1 MRLTDLHRT
10 TGFRLATLFL
20 ALFGAAALVLFS
32 YLYVEI
38 TGFEKER
45 IDDWLVREHA
55 ELRRE
60 QATDLA
66 AGFDQQSQYDTRRQR
81 PFGLFDPAGHHIA
94 GGYPGDLPAIPYFDK
109 PFPARLEGLP
119 GHPPARCIAAR
130 LPDGR
135 IALQCQNIR
144 DLDHFDEELLHALVS
159 AGVLTLSVGLLG
171 AVLIGVGS
179 MRRLDAVTASIKEI
193 VAGDLSRRLPVH
205 AKNDDLDRLVRV
217 VNGMLDEIERLMHEV
232 KGVCDA
238 IAHDL
243 RTPLT
248 RLIGSLERA
257 QRRAMS
263 EAEYRKTM
271 DDVITEVVGI
281 QRTFNAMLRISEIEN
296 GARRAH
302 FAEVDL
308 GAVATDVFEFYE
320 PAAEERKLSFTLHRD
335 ESARFDMQ
343 GDANLLF
350 EAVANLTENAIK
362 FARTEGHVELEL
374 FRDMDEIGIRVI
386 DDGPGIAPEE
396 REAVLRRFYRG
407 EASRHTPGSGLGLS
421 LVNAVAGMHGM
432 TVRFEDAGRGCRIA
446 LVQRARASKE

>member
-1 MRLTDLHRT
+1 MRLSDLHRT

-60 QATDLA
+60 EATNLVA
-66 AGFDQQSQYDTRRQR
+66 SFNHQSEYDTRRQR
-81 PFGLFDPAGHHIA
+81 PFGLFDPAGHRIA

-109 PFPARLEGLP
+109 PFSARLDGLP
-119 GHPPARCIAAR
+119 GHAPARCIAAR
-130 LPDGR
+130 LPDAR

-144 DLDHFDEELLHALVS
+144 DLDHFDEELLHALVT

-193 VAGDLSRRLPVH
+193 VAGDLSRRLPVQ

-263 EAEYRKTM
+263 EAEYRTTI
-271 DDVITEVVGI
+271 DDVITEAVGI
-281 QRTFNAMLRISEIEN
+281 QRTFNAMLRISEIES
-296 GARRAH
+296 GARREH
-302 FAEVDL
+302 FTEVDL
-308 GAVATDVFEFYE
+308 ASVAADVFEFYE
-320 PAAEERKLSFTLHRD
+320 PAAEERRLSFKLHRD
-335 ESARFDMQ
+335 PAAALQMQ

-350 EAVANLTENAIK
+350 EAVANLAENAIK
-362 FARTEGHVELEL
+362 FARAGGHVELEL
-374 FRDMDEIGIRVI
+374 FRDMDDMGIRVI

-421 LVNAVAGMHGM
+421 LVNAVAAMHGM
-432 TVRFEDAGRGCRIA
+432 VLCFEDARQGCRIA
-446 LVQRARASKE
+446 LVKRAETRS

>member
-55 ELRRE
+55 GVRRE
-60 QATDLA
+60 AAADLVES
-66 AGFDQQSQYDTRRQR
+66 FNRQSQYDTRNQR
-81 PFGLFDPAGHHIA
+81 PFGLFDPAGRRIA
-94 GGYPGDLPAIPYFDK
+94 GGFPGDLPRIPYFDK
-109 PFPARLEGLP
+109 PFPMRLEVLS

-130 LPDGR
+130 LPDAR
-135 IALQCQNIR
+135 IALQCQNTR
-144 DLDHFDEELLHALVS
+144 DLDHFDEELLHVLLS
-159 AGVLTLSVGLLG
+159 AGALTLSVGLLG

-179 MRRLDAVTASIKEI
+179 MRRLDAVTASIRSI

-205 AKNDDLDRLVRV
+205 TKNDDLDRLVRV

-248 RLIGSLERA
+248 RLIASLERA
-257 QRRAMS
+257 QRRVMS
-263 EAEYRKTM
+263 EAEYRTTI
-271 DDVITEVVGI
+271 DDVITEAVGI

-296 GARRAH
+296 GARREH
-302 FAEVDL
+302 FAAVDL
-308 GAVATDVFEFYE
+308 ASVAEDVFEFYE
-320 PAAEERKLSFTLHRD
+320 PAAEERRLSFTLHRD
-335 ESARFDMQ
+335 EAVSFEMQ

-362 FARTEGHVELEL
+362 FARAGGQVQLEL
-374 FRDMDEIGIRVI
+374 FRNPEGVGIRVI
-386 DDGPGIAPEE
+386 DDGPGIAPKE

-432 TVRFEDAGRGCRIA
+432 VVRFEGAQPGCKIA
-446 LVQRARASKE
+446 LVKCAEASR

>member
-45 IDDWLVREHA
+45 IDDWLIREHA
-55 ELRRE
+55 GVGRE
-60 QATDLA
+60 EPADLVES
-66 AGFDQQSQYDTRRQR
+66 FNRQSQYDTRSQR
-81 PFGLFDPAGHHIA
+81 PFGLFDPAGRRIA
-94 GGYPGDLPAIPYFDK
+94 GGYPGNLPSIPYFDK
-109 PFPARLEGLP
+109 PFSMRLEVQRK
-119 GHPPARCIAAR
+119 HPPARCIAAH
-130 LPDGR
+130 LPDAR
-135 IALQCQNIR
+135 IALQCQNTR
-144 DLDHFDEELLHALVS
+144 DLDHFDEELLHALWS

-179 MRRLDAVTASIKEI
+179 MRRLDAVTASIRSI

-205 AKNDDLDRLVRV
+205 TKNDDLDRLVRV

-248 RLIGSLERA
+248 RLIASLERA

-263 EAEYRKTM
+263 EGEYRTTI
-271 DDVITEVVGI
+271 DDVISEAVGI
-281 QRTFNAMLRISEIEN
+281 QRTFNAMLRISEIES
-296 GARRAH
+296 GARREN
-302 FAEVDL
+302 FADVDL
-308 GAVATDVFEFYE
+308 AFVAADVFEFYE
-320 PAAEERKLSFTLHRD
+320 PAAEERGLSFTLRLD
-335 ESARFDMQ
+335 AAASFEMQ

-362 FARTEGHVELEL
+362 FARAGGDVQLEL
-374 FRDMDEIGIRVI
+374 FRDPEAMGIRVI

-407 EASRHTPGSGLGLS
+407 EASRHTQGSGLGLS

-432 TVRFEDAGRGCRIA
+432 VVRFEDAQPGCRIA
-446 LVQRARASKE
+446 LVKRTEASR